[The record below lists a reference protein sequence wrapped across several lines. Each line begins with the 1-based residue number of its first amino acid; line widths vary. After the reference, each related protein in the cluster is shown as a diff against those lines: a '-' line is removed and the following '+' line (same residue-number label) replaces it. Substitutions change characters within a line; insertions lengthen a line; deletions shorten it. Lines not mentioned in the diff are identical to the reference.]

1 MRHGSPTR
9 MRAAA
14 VGLVGVAA
22 LAVSASP
29 GWAAS
34 GATKLAT
41 VSPGLTT
48 ASLPSDATPF
58 GTTPASTP
66 EIVSFVL
73 KMRGEG
79 GLAAEVEQGSTH
91 FLSVG
96 QFAATY
102 GQRSSTIAALESYLA
117 GFGITTKSYPDNL
130 DVVANG
136 TAGEFDSALSESQ
149 ENFHVPAVRGGAG
162 GYSIPAQNVHAI
174 SGPPSLPEPLAEDVA
189 AILGLTNYGAAV
201 SNATHIPKSVPKP
214 QDASDTS
221 GTACAYCQTTADFAQ
236 NYGLNP
242 LYSEGAAGQG
252 QTIAIITLAGLD
264 VGDPEYYWTNVLG
277 QKNGNRPVSVVNVD
291 GGPGAPS
298 FAAGSSETDLDVEQ
312 AGGLAPGTKVVVYQS
327 PNTDYGFVDSY
338 FQAASDNTA
347 SSVSTSW
354 GEDDTGLL
362 ASISGGQE
370 SPGYVVAFDEAL
382 LEMAAQGQSTF
393 APAGDSGAYDGVDDL
408 GTTDLSTDFPSDSP
422 FTTAAGGTT
431 LPWSGTLTNTT
442 TNVSASVDVPQQR
455 AWGWDYLWQPIATI
469 EGESLEQAALTDIGG
484 GGGGFSQVEQK
495 PWYQYGVS
503 GTSTYTAVP
512 YLTPTDPTDLGGG
525 FYADEG
531 FNFDAYPRLTSGYG
545 FGRADPDV
553 SADADPY
560 SGYYLYSSSFVSGG
574 YGPAL
579 EPGWGGTSFVGPQL
593 NGSTAVFESLLGHRI
608 GLWNPAIYR
617 FADSFNSPF
626 TALSSASHNNDNLYY
641 SGTPGTLYNE
651 ASGLGYPNLARLE
664 SDFAH

>member
-1 MRHGSPTR
+1 MRHRSPNRVRT
-9 MRAAA
+9 A
-14 VGLVGVAA
+14 VLGVVGVAA
-22 LAVSASP
+22 LALSASP
-29 GWAAS
+29 AGAES
-34 GATKLAT
+34 SATKLAT

-48 ASLPSDATPF
+48 ASLPSDATAF

-79 GLAAEVEQGSTH
+79 QLAAQVEQGSDH
-91 FLSVG
+91 FLSVS
-96 QFAATY
+96 QFATTY
-102 GQRSSTIAALESYLA
+102 GQPMSTIGALEKYLA
-117 GFGITTKSYPDNL
+117 GFQITTESYPDGL

-149 ENFHVPAVRGGAG
+149 ENFHVPAVRGSAG

-174 SGPPSLPEPLAEDVA
+174 SASPSLPEPLAHNVA
-189 AILGLTNYGAAV
+189 AILGLTNYGSAV
-201 SNATHIPKSVPKP
+201 SNATHIPNSVPKP
-214 QDASDTS
+214 QGTSDSS

-236 NYGLNP
+236 NYGLKP
-242 LYSEGAAGQG
+242 LYAEGAAGQG

-298 FAAGSSETDLDVEQ
+298 LDAGSSETDLDVEQ
-312 AGGLAPGTKVVVYQS
+312 AGGLAPGAKVVVYQS

-362 ASISGGQE
+362 ASISGGLE
-370 SPGYVVAFDEAL
+370 SPGYVAAFDEAL

-393 APAGDSGAYDGVDDL
+393 APAGDDGAYDGVDDL
-408 GTTDLSTDFPSDSP
+408 GTTNLSTDFPSDSP

-431 LPWSGTLTNTT
+431 LPWSGTLTNPTT
-442 TNVSASVDVPQQR
+442 DVSASVDVPQQR

-469 EGESLEQAALTDIGG
+469 EDESLEQAALTDIGG

-495 PWYQYGVS
+495 PSYQYGVS

-531 FNFDAYPRLTSGYG
+531 FSFNANPRLTFGYSG
-545 FGRADPDV
+545 GRADPDV
-553 SADADPY
+553 SANADPY
-560 SGYYLYSSSFVSGG
+560 SGYYLYSTSFVTGG

-608 GLWNPAIYR
+608 GFWNPEVYR
-617 FADSFNSPF
+617 LAQSFNSPF
-626 TALSSASHNNDNLYY
+626 TPLSSASQNNDNLYY
-641 SGTPGTLYNE
+641 TGTPGTVYNE
-651 ASGLGYPNLARLE
+651 ASGVGYPNLARLE